1 MVLTLALTMPLQSV
15 GREIGCFYSNTS
27 NLWLRKKLFP
37 GSLSISTCRD
47 FCPSNS
53 IWFGLE
59 DGFKCYCANPSTIS
73 IYDTAQA
80 APLSDC
86 DTPCDDAINCGG
98 QNVAA
103 LYKGNTYQ
111 GCYENTN
118 EVSIPF
124 NQPKADLDVA
134 KCLETCQNFQ
144 LFLLTQG
151 DKCICTNQRPESV
164 KRRVDSECIVNG
176 IKCTGG
182 EKCGGFERVSIW
194 KFENSMVESTSPFH
208 YSCFYVNEFETIENE
223 VKTATDSLKQEN
235 VTDNEVFEAAKVI
248 ETATSNV
255 KYVEEDTGR
264 LEDIADFME
273 TLAHLGEPSVNITRP
288 IVNTVNNLMK
298 LDEKIVQM
306 SSAETGRVLDALEQQ
321 ISNLQTKD
329 GNYTQITDK
338 IGIKALKVNPRH
350 IKTSL
355 SFGTVVAQSSKKSN
369 NNSALGGTLMLD
381 EQDELAAAKTV
392 ISIPAEYLQLYSNGS
407 SNNNSNV
414 PISFIIYDNPILFV
428 PASEPLKSA
437 NDTNT
442 SEFSSREIVGSQVIA
457 VKIEGNQTTQSKNQM
472 TSNVTAMFVTDPT
485 SYKLVRSG
493 LITTSSGL
501 IDRKTLQ
508 RGERIESEDCVR
520 WDNVEKEWSKAV
532 VTTYKEQ
539 RRTRC
544 SCNRLGSFAVLIR
557 IGKKDPLPS
566 HESLYWIT
574 LIGSVVS
581 CICLM
586 LSIVT
591 FLSLKTLRMKKPIY
605 IHLNLCI
612 SLLAFYVAFL
622 FSTKAVPK
630 STECSVVSAIVHYF
644 GLVLVLWM
652 SIEAIYL
659 YIMFVKRDKSNI
671 QQFLVVS
678 CCVGYVVCRPLLV
691 SRVQK
696 HSKRDEILARVRH
709 GVMFW
714 FVLGISWV
722 FGFLAALDRKTFL
735 FDYLFCIFFSS
746 QGVVLFFLLT
756 LSNPELKKIFRAFAT
771 RSPKSETRSTTN
783 TSEGS
788 SSLNKLGKRK
798 RMKPTELLL
807 LKKPKK

>member
-1 MVLTLALTMPLQSV
+1 MKLYQVMVLTLALTMPLQSV
-15 GREIGCFYSNTS
+15 GQEIGCFYSNTS

-80 APLSDC
+80 APPSDC
-86 DTPCDDAINCGG
+86 DTSCYDAINCGG

-151 DKCICTNQRPESV
+151 DKCICTNQRPDSV

-194 KFENSMVESTSPFH
+194 KFENSMVE
-208 YSCFYVNEFETIENE
+208 FETIENE

-235 VTDNEVFEAAKVI
+235 VTDNKVFEAAKVI

-298 LDEKIVQM
+298 LDEEIVQM

-355 SFGTVVAQSSKKSN
+355 SFGTVAQSSKKSN
-369 NNSALGGTLMLD
+369 NNSALGDTRMLD
-381 EQDELAAAKTV
+381 EQDDLAAAKTV

-428 PASEPLKSA
+428 PASEPLKSV

-457 VKIEGNQTTQSKNQM
+457 VKIEGNQTTQSINP
-472 TSNVTAMFVTDPT
+472 TNSNVTAMFVTDP
-485 SYKLVRSG
+485 
-493 LITTSSGL
+493 I
-501 IDRKTLQ
+501 TLQ
-508 RGERIESEDCVR
+508 SGERIESEDCVR

-532 VTTYKEQ
+532 VTYKKQ

-557 IGKKDPLPS
+557 IGKSDPLPS

-574 LIGSVVS
+574 LIGSAVS

-622 FSTKAVPK
+622 LSTKAVPK

-678 CCVGYVVCRPLLV
+678 CCVGYGVPVIPAVLV
-691 SRVQK
+691 AVFDKSQTVQ
-696 HSKRDEILARVRH
+696 EIH
-709 GVMFW
+709 
-714 FVLGISWV
+714 
-722 FGFLAALDRKTFL
+722 
-735 FDYLFCIFFSS
+735 
-746 QGVVLFFLLT
+746 
-756 LSNPELKKIFRAFAT
+756 
-771 RSPKSETRSTTN
+771 
-783 TSEGS
+783 
-788 SSLNKLGKRK
+788 
-798 RMKPTELLL
+798 
-807 LKKPKK
+807 